1 MTILTKNVT
10 VKLYPNSHMKKYLD
24 TLFGYRRYCWNQ
36 ALSIWNE
43 QYESYK
49 LNPDSNVVPSEY
61 RVRNE
66 LVANKQDWQYKL
78 SSRVLQ
84 LAVNDLSNTMKQFFN
99 KTGNY
104 PTFKAKREPKQSF
117 KTDRAKIVDGKL
129 RLDKAH
135 SFNKNQFYDIRMS
148 KINCDGN
155 LVLTAVRKVGK
166 RYFATLC
173 FKNCHNKVTTFTN
186 KKTAVDVNVSHLNYT
201 DGQAK
206 TLNPR
211 IEQLYQRVNAYQRKL
226 ARKRV
231 DNPTTFNK
239 SNKYLA
245 MKTKL
250 LNTYR
255 KITCIQGDI
264 LHKFTKQLVNDY
276 DKIVIE
282 DLQVKSMIM
291 THVASKGMQRSA
303 FAKFRQLLTYKCDW
317 YGKQLILADKTY
329 PSTQLCSRCGYRKT
343 GANKITLAGNSKH
356 HTKHNE
362 FICYNC
368 GYQDDRDHNA
378 VMNLLKLA

>member
-10 VKLYPNSHMKKYLD
+10 VKLYPNSHMKKYLN

-36 ALSIWNE
+36 ALATWNE
-43 QYESYK
+43 QYEVYT
-49 LNPDSNVVPSEY
+49 LNPDNNVKPSEY
-61 RVRNE
+61 GVRNE
-66 LVANKQDWQYKL
+66 LVANKQDWQYAL

-84 LAVNDLSNTMKQFFN
+84 QASIDLGNTMQQFFN

-104 PTFKAKREPKQSF
+104 PKFKSKRERKQSF
-117 KTDRAKIVDGKL
+117 KTDRAKIVDNKL

-135 SFNKNQFYDIRMS
+135 GFNKNQFYDIRMS
-148 KINCDGN
+148 KVNCDGD

-166 RYFATLC
+166 HYFATLC

-201 DGQAK
+201 DGQVQ

-211 IEQLYQRVNAYQRKL
+211 IEQLYQRVNVYQRKL
-226 ARKRV
+226 ARKCV
-231 DNPTTFNK
+231 DNPTTFNE
-239 SNKYLA
+239 SNKYLT
-245 MKTKL
+245 MRTKL
-250 LNTYR
+250 LETYR

-264 LHKFTKQLVNDY
+264 LHKFTKQLVSNY

-282 DLQVKSMIM
+282 DLQVHSMM
-291 THVASKGMQRSA
+291 MSHVASKGMQRSA

-343 GANKITLAGNSKH
+343 GDNKITLAGNSKH

-368 GYQDDRDHNA
+368 GHQDDRDHNA